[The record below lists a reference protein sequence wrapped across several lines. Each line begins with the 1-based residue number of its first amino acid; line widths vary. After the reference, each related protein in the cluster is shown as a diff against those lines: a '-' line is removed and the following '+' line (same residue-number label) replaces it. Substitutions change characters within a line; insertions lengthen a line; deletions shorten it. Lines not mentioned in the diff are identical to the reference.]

1 MMNNKP
7 LFENKTKEEELLQM
21 LEFIEIRITHLLNI
35 FTIYKNPLNPNYELI
50 RKLRNNLMRKR
61 KIEKD
66 NLARID
72 KEINYMKL
80 IKEVEDKNNKLLFLQ
95 NRKID
100 LKNYAAWDNVQKKH
114 KISKKK
120 QIYIPTFED
129 FLFEK
134 NNDEKINLNADIK
147 NLK

>member
-1 MMNNKP
+1 
-7 LFENKTKEEELLQM
+7 
-21 LEFIEIRITHLLNI
+21 
-35 FTIYKNPLNPNYELI
+35 
-50 RKLRNNLMRKR
+50 
-61 KIEKD
+61 
-66 NLARID
+66 
-72 KEINYMKL
+72 MKL

-114 KISKKK
+114 KTSKKK

-134 NNDEKINLNADIK
+134 NNDEKINLTADNK